1 MKNTIAV
8 IGGAGHIG
16 LPLSC
21 LISNQGMST
30 IIIDNNEES
39 IEKIQNKISPFYEEG
54 LNEQLEKAID
64 GGLQVTKDMNKIS
77 ECNIVII
84 TLGTSSKTTDIENF
98 NSLVQDVITL
108 SNDETMIILRSTL
121 SAGTMENIIQDYS
134 RDKNLKF
141 IYAPERIA
149 EGKALKELREMPQ
162 IIGCLNHEDYLLV
175 ESFFNSLGVKTLK
188 MTFKEA
194 EFLKL
199 FLNTYRYLQFS
210 TLNFF
215 ENIAHNNHIDFKT
228 VLELAS
234 KDYPR
239 LKGVPDSGFVGG
251 PCLIKDSKTFAN
263 SYPEAKEIVQS
274 FLDVNDYYVKN
285 IIQKCKHTF
294 STKKIIQLGLT
305 FKPNSDDI
313 RDSQALRLY
322 ETLLD
327 EGYNVKA
334 FDPYVHDSN
343 KWEEIKDFS
352 ENIIIATNHKEF
364 EAIKLNNKKVI
375 IIGKK

>member
-39 IEKIQNKISPFYEEG
+39 IEKILNKISPFYEEG

-108 SNDETMIILRSTL
+108 SNDETMVILRSTL

-162 IIGCLNHEDYLLV
+162 IIGCHNHEDYLLV

-215 ENIAHNNHIDFKT
+215 ENIAHNNHIDFKN

>member
-1 MKNTIAV
+1 MKNTVAV

-21 LISNQGMST
+21 LISNKGIQT
-30 IIIDNNEES
+30 IIIDNNDES
-39 IEKIQNKISPFYEEG
+39 IEKIQNKITPFHEKG
-54 LNEQLEKAID
+54 LKLELEKAIN
-64 GGLQVTKDMNKIS
+64 GGMKITNDISKIS
-77 ECNIVII
+77 KCNFVII
-84 TLGTSSKTTDIENF
+84 TLGTSSRESDIENF
-98 NSLVQDVITL
+98 NNLVREVVTL
-108 SNDETMIILRSTL
+108 SSDETMIILRSTL
-121 SAGTMENIIQDYS
+121 SASTMENIVEEYS
-134 RDKNLKF
+134 KNRNLNF

-149 EGKALKELREMPQ
+149 EGRAIKELKEIPQ
-162 IIGCLNHEDYLLV
+162 IIGCQNDDDYLRV
-175 ESFFNSLGVKTLK
+175 KKFFNSLGIDTLK

-239 LKGVPDSGFVGG
+239 LKEVPDSGFVGG

-263 SYPEAKEIVQS
+263 SYPEAKEIVQN
-274 FLDVNDYYVKN
+274 FLDVNDNYVHN

-343 KWEEIKDFS
+343 KWEKIKDFS

-364 EAIKLNNKKVI
+364 EAINLDNKKVI

>member
-1 MKNTIAV
+1 MKNNIAV

>member
-39 IEKIQNKISPFYEEG
+39 IEKILNKISPFYEEG

-121 SAGTMENIIQDYS
+121 SAGTMEKIVKDCPEK
-134 RDKNLKF
+134 KNLKF

-149 EGKALKELREMPQ
+149 EGKAVKELREMPQ
-162 IIGCLNHEDYLLV
+162 IIGCHNHEDYLLV

-215 ENIAHNNHIDFKT
+215 ENIAHNNHIDFKN

-263 SYPEAKEIVQS
+263 SYPEAKEIVQN
-274 FLDVNDYYVKN
+274 FLDVNDNYVHN

-364 EAIKLNNKKVI
+364 EAINLNNKKVI

>member
-30 IIIDNNEES
+30 IIIDTNEES

-84 TLGTSSKTTDIENF
+84 TLGTSSKTNDIENF

-121 SAGTMENIIQDYS
+121 SAGTMENIAQDYS

-162 IIGCLNHEDYLLV
+162 IIGCHDDEDYLLV

-263 SYPEAKEIVQS
+263 SYPEAKEIVQN
-274 FLDVNDYYVKN
+274 FLDVNDNYVHN
-285 IIQKCKHTF
+285 IIQKCRHTF

-343 KWEEIKDFS
+343 KWEEIKNFS
-352 ENIIIATNHKEF
+352 ENVIIATNHKEF

>member
-30 IIIDNNEES
+30 IIIDNNKES

-64 GGLQVTKDMNKIS
+64 GGLQVTKNMNKIS

-108 SNDETMIILRSTL
+108 SNDETMVILRSTL

-162 IIGCLNHEDYLLV
+162 IIGCHNHEDYLLV

-215 ENIAHNNHIDFKT
+215 ENIAHNNHIDFKN

-263 SYPEAKEIVQS
+263 SYPEAQEIVQS

>member
-1 MKNTIAV
+1 MKNNIAV

-162 IIGCLNHEDYLLV
+162 IIGCHNHEDYLLV

-215 ENIAHNNHIDFKT
+215 ENIAHNNHIDFKN

>member
-30 IIIDNNEES
+30 IIIDNNKES

-64 GGLQVTKDMNKIS
+64 GGLQVTKNMNKIS

-108 SNDETMIILRSTL
+108 SNDETMVILRSTL

-162 IIGCLNHEDYLLV
+162 IIGCHNHEDYLLV

-215 ENIAHNNHIDFKT
+215 ENIAHNNHIDFKN

-263 SYPEAKEIVQS
+263 SYPEAKEIVQN
-274 FLDVNDYYVKN
+274 FLDVNDNYVHN

-364 EAIKLNNKKVI
+364 EAINLNNKKVI

>member
-39 IEKIQNKISPFYEEG
+39 IEKILNKISPFYEEG

-108 SNDETMIILRSTL
+108 SNDETMVILRSTL

-162 IIGCLNHEDYLLV
+162 IIGCHNHEDYLLV

-215 ENIAHNNHIDFKT
+215 ENIAHNNHIDFKN

-364 EAIKLNNKKVI
+364 EAINLNNKKVI

>member
-1 MKNTIAV
+1 MKNTIAI

-21 LISNQGMST
+21 LISNQGIPT
-30 IIIDNNEES
+30 IIIDNNEVS

-54 LNEQLEKAID
+54 LNEDLEKAID
-64 GGLQVTKDMNKIS
+64 GGMHVTKDINEIS
-77 ECNIVII
+77 KCNIVII
-84 TLGTSSKTTDIENF
+84 TLGTSSKITDIENF
-98 NSLVQDVITL
+98 NNLLQDVITL
-108 SNDETMIILRSTL
+108 SNDETMVILRSTL
-121 SAGTMENIIQDYS
+121 SAGTMENIVKDCPEK
-134 RDKNLKF
+134 KNLKF

-149 EGKALKELREMPQ
+149 EGKAVKELREMPQ
-162 IIGCLNHEDYLLV
+162 IIGSQNQEHYLLA
-175 ESFFNSLGVKTLK
+175 ESFFNSLGIKTLK
-188 MTFKEA
+188 MTYKEA

-215 ENIAHNNHIDFKT
+215 ENIAYKYHIDFKN

-234 KDYPR
+234 KEYPR
-239 LKGVPDSGFVGG
+239 LEGVPDSGFVGG

-263 SYPEAKEIVQS
+263 SYPDANGLVQN
-274 FLDVNDYYVKN
+274 FLDVNDNYIHN

-294 STKKIIQLGLT
+294 SNKNIIQLGLT

-334 FDPYVHDSN
+334 FDPYIHDSN

-364 EAIKLNNKKVI
+364 ESVTFSNKKVI

>member
-1 MKNTIAV
+1 MKNNIAV

-39 IEKIQNKISPFYEEG
+39 IEKILNKISPFYEEG

>member
-30 IIIDNNEES
+30 IIIDNNKES

-64 GGLQVTKDMNKIS
+64 GGLQVTKNMNKIS

-108 SNDETMIILRSTL
+108 SNDETMVILRSTL

-162 IIGCLNHEDYLLV
+162 IIGCHNHEDYLLV

-215 ENIAHNNHIDFKT
+215 ENIANKYHIDFKN

-234 KDYPR
+234 KEYPR
-239 LKGVPDSGFVGG
+239 LEGVPDSGFVGG

>member
-64 GGLQVTKDMNKIS
+64 GGLQVTKNMNKIS

-108 SNDETMIILRSTL
+108 SNDETMVILRSTL
-121 SAGTMENIIQDYS
+121 SAGTMENIIQEYS

-162 IIGCLNHEDYLLV
+162 IIGCHNHEDYLLV

-215 ENIAHNNHIDFKT
+215 ENIAHNNHIDFKN

>member
-39 IEKIQNKISPFYEEG
+39 IEKILNKISPFYEEG

-162 IIGCLNHEDYLLV
+162 IIGCHNHEDYLLV

-215 ENIAHNNHIDFKT
+215 ENIAHNNHIDFKN

-263 SYPEAKEIVQS
+263 SYPEAKEIVQN
-274 FLDVNDYYVKN
+274 FLDVNDNYVHN

-364 EAIKLNNKKVI
+364 EAINLNNKKVI

>member
-30 IIIDNNEES
+30 IIIDNNKES

-64 GGLQVTKDMNKIS
+64 GGLQVTKNMNKIS

-108 SNDETMIILRSTL
+108 SNDETMVILRSTL

-162 IIGCLNHEDYLLV
+162 IIGCHNHEDYLLV

-215 ENIAHNNHIDFKT
+215 ENIAHNNHIDFKN

>member
-1 MKNTIAV
+1 MKNNIAV

-39 IEKIQNKISPFYEEG
+39 IEKILNKISPFYEEG

-364 EAIKLNNKKVI
+364 ESVTLSSKKVI

>member
-30 IIIDNNEES
+30 IIIDNNKES
-39 IEKIQNKISPFYEEG
+39 IEKIQNTISPFYEEG

-64 GGLQVTKDMNKIS
+64 GGLQVTKNMNKIS

-134 RDKNLKF
+134 RHKNLKF

-162 IIGCLNHEDYLLV
+162 IIGCHNHEDYLLV

-215 ENIAHNNHIDFKT
+215 ENIAHNNHIDFKN

-263 SYPEAKEIVQS
+263 SYPEAKEIVQN
-274 FLDVNDYYVKN
+274 FLDVNDNYVHN

-364 EAIKLNNKKVI
+364 EAINLNNKKVI